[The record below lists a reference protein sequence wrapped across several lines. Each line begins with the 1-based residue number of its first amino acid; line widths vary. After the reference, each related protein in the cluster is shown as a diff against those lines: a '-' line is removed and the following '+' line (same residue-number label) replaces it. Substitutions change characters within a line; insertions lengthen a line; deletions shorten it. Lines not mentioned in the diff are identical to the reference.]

1 VNLPRNAFKH
11 AIYAGQQQI
20 GLWSSLASHVTVEIL
35 AGAGYEWLLL
45 DTEHSANEVPMV
57 LCQLQACMEHRVMP
71 IVRPPVND
79 PVAIKRLLD
88 AGVQTLL
95 LPMVDTPEQA
105 ADAVA
110 ATRYPPA
117 GIRGFASASRASR
130 FGRVSD
136 YHARAHEEL
145 CVLVQIESR
154 LGMDNLEAICAVPGV
169 DGVFIGP
176 GDLSAAIGHLGDQNN
191 EHIVTLIEGL
201 IGRIVKA
208 GNRAGI
214 LTPSEPLARRY
225 IAAGTVFTAVGSDTG
240 LLARNAE
247 ALAKRFHV

>member
-1 VNLPRNAFKH
+1 
-11 AIYAGQQQI
+11 
-20 GLWSSLASHVTVEIL
+20 
-35 AGAGYEWLLL
+35 
-45 DTEHSANEVPMV
+45 
-57 LCQLQACMEHRVMP
+57 MP

-130 FGRVSD
+130 FGRISN
-136 YHARAHEEL
+136 YHQRAHEEIS
-145 CVLVQIESR
+145 VLVQIRSR

-176 GDLSAAIGHLGDQNN
+176 GDLSAAIGYLGDQNN
-191 EHIVTLIEGL
+191 EQIVTLIEGL
-201 IGRIVKA
+201 IGRIVTA

-214 LTPSEPLARRY
+214 LTPNEALARRY
-225 IAAGTVFTAVGSDTG
+225 IAAGCVFTAVGSDTG

-247 ALAKRFHV
+247 ALAKRFRD